1 MDRDPSEGPV
11 LRDRVEE
18 EEDDDSDDEEE
29 LLVEEREAEMVSF
42 LNPDKVTKRKAWFLV
57 STGNVSKTTPLVPS
71 NYSNPSIV
79 AIEDPKFQFKGWC
92 SSPRQWEQWV
102 AKLLP
107 KFGQIWKKVGIFD
120 AILISTY
127 RIRRDP
133 SSIFALVSYWC
144 EETNTFLFPWGEV
157 TITLEDIIILS
168 GLSVLGEPVK
178 SPMAEEMKEVDS
190 RLNEERL
197 KFNRSTSKKAHHSA
211 WMKVF
216 MERDSDELEHAAF
229 LSLWLSRFV
238 FPCHPEMTIRPHVF
252 PIAIRLSYG
261 QRIALA
267 PSVLASIYRDLR
279 EMKRC
284 LVNRIGGMKD
294 GPLVVWAPFHILQV
308 WIWERFP
315 GLRPET
321 QNLVKDGEPR
331 AARWHDVGKK
341 LDLGLVQSVFSNPNS
356 FKYRPYA
363 ISSSNWYKEGCD
375 ELIRDDELR
384 SFAQCLCTCELVGV
398 ETIELY
404 LPNRVAMQFGFDQ
417 DLPDPFS
424 RVCNMG
430 WEAAW
435 RTYEIT
441 ADNIGLYVPPQ
452 PFEPGVTVN
461 YFSWWREYMLA
472 CCNAG
477 IGDMGA
483 GMPQVMVTRE
493 NSRGKSKSGSKKARV
508 SSPGDKKRKIQD
520 CYDSTVSDWVGS
532 KVRDIR
538 EIGAKG
544 VKGTKGGKSLNHHLS
559 FEEMNNMVLDGS
571 GSGPDLLTPADVIM
585 ERADDLPS
593 QVSGS
598 VGDGRGVGFLEMKS
612 ITGDIL
618 KKVIKEDTAIKQ
630 EKVTVEV
637 GERSQEQAVTDRR
650 EGCYPSQQETVT
662 TLPVST
668 VTNAGPKM
676 MPILSDSN
684 LQPNKGAN
692 IKVDKGVLGN
702 LNLRTGGDNTGA
714 RNLNF
719 KLDGMVPDGEA
730 RVKLTSIQEKNSE
743 EWVKMASG
751 GLIQVA
757 IEGLPNHA
765 RTAVETQVEAG
776 KESEGGEKI
785 QLDGREQVQGSHHN
799 VDKET
804 TVSESSNA
812 ELTWKEG
819 EEQRKAGEN
828 EVLMEGLVPVVP
840 TEASEEK
847 NSSNPEKVVQTDG
860 SVAPV
865 VPTETSTVRNT
876 DVSMNEERE
885 GPVEPAVP
893 MHPSRVPEDSRER
906 NPSAIPHNERELLS
920 PHTVPVQVS
929 RERLSSREPPLAPA
943 DAAVLSPQGGVS
955 RDRSSTP
962 AVHGR
967 VSMGVSSM
975 DRYAAELRTQR
986 ANKEAKELAEIK
998 KLKQEIKD
1006 MKQSIMMLEGG
1017 PSLS

>member
-1 MDRDPSEGPV
+1 MERDPGMGPV
-11 LRDRVEE
+11 LRGRRQ
-18 EEDDDSDDEEE
+18 EEDDDEDTDDEE
-29 LLVEEREAEMVSF
+29 LLVEEREADMVSF
-42 LNPDKVTKRKAWFLV
+42 LYPDKAGKRKAWFLM

-71 NYSNPSIV
+71 NYRNPSIG

-133 SSIFALVSYWC
+133 SSILAIISHWC

-168 GLSVLGEPVK
+168 GLSVLGDPVRA
-178 SPMAEEMKEVDS
+178 PLPDEMREFDS

-216 MERDSDELEHAAF
+216 MERDSDDLEHSAF

-279 EMKRC
+279 EMKRY
-284 LVNRIGGMKD
+284 LLNRSGGIKD
-294 GPLVVWAPFHILQV
+294 GALVLWAPFHILQI

-321 QNLVKDGEPR
+321 QNLIKDGEPR

-341 LDLGLVQSVFSNPNS
+341 LDLGLVQSVLSTPNA
-356 FKYRPYA
+356 FHYRPYA

-398 ETIELY
+398 DTIEQY

-424 RVCNMG
+424 RVCNLG

-452 PFEPGVTVN
+452 PFEPGVTAS
-461 YFSWWREYMLA
+461 YLSWWREYMLP

-477 IGDMGA
+477 IVGIGA
-483 GMPQVMVTRE
+483 GMPQVMVARE
-493 NSRGKSKSGSKKARV
+493 NSKGKSKSGNKKARV

-520 CYDSTVSDWVGS
+520 CYDSTVSDCSES
-532 KVRDIR
+532 KVRDIH
-538 EIGAKG
+538 EIGTNVVRVIKG
-544 VKGTKGGKSLNHHLS
+544 AKSLNHHLLI
-559 FEEMNNMVLDGS
+559 EETKDTVTDGS
-571 GSGPDLLTPADVIM
+571 ESAPGMLNQAVIIM
-585 ERADDLPS
+585 ERGGDLPS

-598 VGDGRGVGFLEMKS
+598 VGDGKGVGFLEMKS

-618 KKVIKEDTAIKQ
+618 KKLIKEDAAIKQ
-630 EKVTVEV
+630 EKV
-637 GERSQEQAVTDRR
+637 
-650 EGCYPSQQETVT
+650 
-662 TLPVST
+662 
-668 VTNAGPKM
+668 N
-676 MPILSDSN
+676 
-684 LQPNKGAN
+684 
-692 IKVDKGVLGN
+692 
-702 LNLRTGGDNTGA
+702 
-714 RNLNF
+714 
-719 KLDGMVPDGEA
+719 
-730 RVKLTSIQEKNSE
+730 
-743 EWVKMASG
+743 
-751 GLIQVA
+751 
-757 IEGLPNHA
+757 
-765 RTAVETQVEAG
+765 
-776 KESEGGEKI
+776 
-785 QLDGREQVQGSHHN
+785 
-799 VDKET
+799 
-804 TVSESSNA
+804 
-812 ELTWKEG
+812 
-819 EEQRKAGEN
+819 
-828 EVLMEGLVPVVP
+828 
-840 TEASEEK
+840 
-847 NSSNPEKVVQTDG
+847 
-860 SVAPV
+860 
-865 VPTETSTVRNT
+865 
-876 DVSMNEERE
+876 
-885 GPVEPAVP
+885 
-893 MHPSRVPEDSRER
+893 
-906 NPSAIPHNERELLS
+906 
-920 PHTVPVQVS
+920 
-929 RERLSSREPPLAPA
+929 
-943 DAAVLSPQGGVS
+943 
-955 RDRSSTP
+955 
-962 AVHGR
+962 
-967 VSMGVSSM
+967 
-975 DRYAAELRTQR
+975 
-986 ANKEAKELAEIK
+986 
-998 KLKQEIKD
+998 
-1006 MKQSIMMLEGG
+1006 
-1017 PSLS
+1017 